1 MLRRIFLPLLTG
13 DASTAMY
20 IIEHRRDL
28 NPTNE
33 GRWKECWTM
42 TADVDEEGE
51 TELSPC
57 PPWRKQQ
64 GAEEGKKTSAQ
75 E

>member
-1 MLRRIFLPLLTG
+1 MLFAESGWASLSHWLPPSSRLLPVV
-13 DASTAMY
+13 SMY
-20 IIEHRRDL
+20 IMKYGGASESE
-28 NPTNE
+28 TV
-33 GRWKECWTM
+33 
-42 TADVDEEGE
+42 DVDEEGE
-51 TELSPC
+51 TELSPR